1 MTNLMK
7 LTTGNLPD
15 FYKTTVGFDRLF
27 DEVERRFQNSVQ
39 NGYPPYNIVKLND
52 NEYVIELAVAGFTDE
67 DITVEIENSMLTVE
81 ANVVDV
87 ENPDVT
93 YIHKGIASR
102 SFKRQFQVADT
113 VEVVEATMKNGM
125 LSIHLENIIPEAMK
139 PRQIKIN
146 TRK

>member
-1 MTNLMK
+1 MTSLMK
-7 LTTGNLPD
+7 LTTGNLPE
-15 FYKTTVGFDRLF
+15 FYKTTVGYDRLF
-27 DEVERRFQNSVQ
+27 DKFDRHLQNSVQ
-39 NGYPPYNIVKLND
+39 TGYPPYNIVKLND

-93 YIHKGIASR
+93 YIHKGIAAR

-125 LSIHLENIIPEAMK
+125 LSIKLENIIPEAMK

-146 TRK
+146 K

>member
-39 NGYPPYNIVKLND
+39 TGYPPYNIVKVTD
-52 NEYVIELAVAGFTDE
+52 NEYVIELAVAGFTEE
-67 DITVEIENSMLTVE
+67 DITVEIENSMLTIE

-87 ENPDVT
+87 EQPDTT
-93 YIHKGIASR
+93 YIHKGIAAR

-113 VEVVEATMKNGM
+113 VEVVDAEMKNGM
-125 LSIHLENIIPEAMK
+125 LSIKLENIIPEAMK

-146 TRK
+146 SK